1 MWGLDWAIIV
11 AMVLLNSIFAA
22 YEIALASV
30 SLARLQILAGEHR
43 WGAAAAASM
52 KQTMEASLAVVQL
65 GITLVG
71 IIAAAL
77 GGAEAQE
84 DLSPRICQILGWPAP
99 NFWADAIALAIIVVP
114 LTLTTII
121 VGELIPKVF
130 ALRNKEWVCLQLSPL
145 MLGFSYVVWP
155 IVWLLELI
163 VRGAVGLGEKFF
175 FRNADEDT
183 EYETSHLQELR
194 AMAAMARAS
203 RMIGAQEERIIV
215 SAARLSSR
223 PVREIALPAEH
234 ISLLA
239 LNMSLADCLI
249 AAHLDMHTRFPV
261 AKVAGDPQSIVG
273 YVNFKDVVATLRISP
288 TNPSLAAILRPMPSF
303 RAQEPISHVLESMM
317 REHTHI
323 ALVRDANQQIVGL
336 VTLEDIIEEL
346 VGEIEDEH
354 DRLPAHVASS
364 EAGWVVGGGISLGRL
379 REVTNIDLEAD
390 LPDNQ
395 PRTLS
400 QWMSGHLGRPLR
412 GGDTIERLGLRILVR
427 KLRRQEALE
436 VQISRV

>member
-1 MWGLDWAIIV
+1 MWGLDWAIIA

-30 SLARLQILAGEHR
+30 SLARLQILAAEHR
-43 WGAAAAASM
+43 WGAAAASSM

-84 DLSPRICQILGWPAP
+84 DLSPRICEMLGWPAP

-175 FRNADEDT
+175 FRNSDEDT

-303 RAQEPISHVLESMM
+303 RALEPISHVLESMM

-323 ALVRDANQQIVGL
+323 ALVRDADQQIVGL

-412 GGDTIERLGLRILVR
+412 GGDTIERLGLRVMVR

-436 VQISRV
+436 VQISRL